1 MTQPGACGSHSKCG
15 TVGTLVEGER
25 DAATLTVLRTPLGSL
40 RTPGFAGP
48 NGIPLMAEFPAP
60 ADPAIDVP
68 TMLWADAGIGPFERR
83 RQYLGIVAAGFR
95 IVLQFTIGHDRSRV
109 QATSQKPGTAL
120 NPPKHPAPSDQEVI
134 AAIQSTAAYLSKVA
148 GDEKKELAPMPHAK
162 LTACSSVSPAPTPA
176 FAARPKLRS
185 RPRWFTI
192 STSFATASRPTP

>member
-1 MTQPGACGSHSKCG
+1 
-15 TVGTLVEGER
+15 VEGER

-60 ADPAIDVP
+60 ADPAIGVP

-109 QATSQKPGTAL
+109 QATSQKLGTAL

-148 GDEKKELAPMPHAK
+148 GDEKGAGADAAREVDGLLERLASADAGVRGK
-162 LTACSSVSPAPTPA
+162 AEAAIASPLVYDLDQLRNSLAPTP
-176 FAARPKLRS
+176 
-185 RPRWFTI
+185 
-192 STSFATASRPTP
+192 